1 VQLNTGPRGF
11 TLVESMVAL
20 VLTVLVLTLVY
31 RVLVGQQR
39 TTSLQAQRVL
49 LQTSLRSAAAF
60 ITAELR
66 EVSTDSGNPDLVA
79 FAAESVTYRATR
91 GSGMGCSV
99 SPTAVDFLG
108 PLHGAFRRPQAG
120 RDSLLVFVGAGP
132 GREWITGP
140 VIGVA
145 SSSCGGSASLRISTL
160 LDSVALAAASIGPL
174 FPIRLFEIMQIK
186 LYQSQGSHWLGARS
200 VSAGEAIQPV
210 LGPLDSNG
218 LAITFRDSVGAIATR
233 PFDVRSGE
241 VVIRA
246 QANQAVHG
254 SAGVPQLLRD
264 SVRAVIPLR
273 NAGP

>member
-1 VQLNTGPRGF
+1 MRLNTSRGF

-39 TTSLQAQRVL
+39 NTSLQAQRVL
-49 LQTSLRSAAAF
+49 LQTNLRSAAAF
-60 ITAELR
+60 ISTELR
-66 EVSTDSGNPDLVA
+66 EVSADSSTPGLLA
-79 FAAESVTYRATR
+79 FSAESVTYRATR
-91 GSGMGCSV
+91 GSGMACGL
-99 SPTAVDFLG
+99 SPTSVDFLG

-132 GREWITGP
+132 GREWIAGP
-140 VIGVA
+140 VTGVA
-145 SSSCGGSASLRISTL
+145 SSSCGGGSSLRISTL

-174 FPIRLFEIMQIK
+174 FPVRLFEIMQIK

-200 VSAGEAIQPV
+200 VSAGEIIQPV

-218 LAITFRDSVGAIATR
+218 LAIMLRDSVGAIATR
-233 PFDVRSGE
+233 PFEVRSGE

-246 QANQAVHG
+246 QAAQAVHG
-254 SAGVPQLLRD
+254 PGGVSQLLRD
-264 SVRAVIPLR
+264 SVRVAIPLR

>member
-1 VQLNTGPRGF
+1 
-11 TLVESMVAL
+11 MIAL

-49 LQTSLRSAAAF
+49 LQTNLRSAAAF
-60 ITAELR
+60 ISTELR
-66 EVSTDSGNPDLVA
+66 EVSADSSNPDLLA
-79 FAAESVTYRATR
+79 FSPESVTYRATR
-91 GSGMGCSV
+91 GSGTGCSV
-99 SPTAVDFLG
+99 NPTWVDFLG

-132 GREWITGP
+132 GREWIAGP
-140 VIGVA
+140 VIGVT
-145 SSSCGGSASLRISTL
+145 SSSCGGSSSLRISTL
-160 LDSVALAAASIGPL
+160 LDSVALAGASIGPL
-174 FPIRLFEIMQIK
+174 FPVRLFEIMQIK

-200 VSAGEAIQPV
+200 VSAGEVIQPV

-233 PFDVRSGE
+233 PFKVRSAE
-241 VVIRA
+241 VVVRA
-246 QANQAVHG
+246 QAAQVVHG
-254 SAGVPQLLRD
+254 PAGVSQLLRD
-264 SVRAVIPLR
+264 SVRVAIPLR